1 MYICT
6 YTVKRSPWLL
16 NTCCRC
22 AYLLGGVDPYVTVSS
37 ELIAACIDPPPP
49 NTPASD
55 LSGVDKCTSSLD
67 LNVLQLVPLLA
78 DDKLR
83 IQDNLLKILKV
94 SACMCCVP
102 LVPFL
107 SVHVYCV
114 WDCVQGGVPEPE
126 SGLQH

>member
-1 MYICT
+1 MYST

-55 LSGVDKCTSSLD
+55 LSGVDQCTPSLD
-67 LNVLQLVPLLA
+67 LNVLQLSHSWLTTNCA
-78 DDKLR
+78 FR
-83 IQDNLLKILKV
+83 TT
-94 SACMCCVP
+94 C
-102 LVPFL
+102 
-107 SVHVYCV
+107 
-114 WDCVQGGVPEPE
+114 
-126 SGLQH
+126 